1 MATSIELT
9 PERLRVLLP
18 ATSIWLAAAADNRDD
33 AVRAAGAILRDA
45 GAVDESYTAAMLE
58 REAVISTYVG
68 EGVALPHATVGS
80 TGVVHSDAL
89 ALLRFPEGIDWNGET
104 VTVVIAVAAQGR
116 QYIAL
121 ISQLAAALLEPAR
134 ASALRDATSAEEV
147 YRVFA

>member
-1 MATSIELT
+1 MGTPIELT
-9 PERLRVLLP
+9 PERLRELLP
-18 ATSIWLAAAADNRDD
+18 AASIVLDAEASDRDD
-33 AVRAAGAILRDA
+33 AVRAAGAILRGA
-45 GAVDESYTAAMLE
+45 GAVDESYIAAMLD

-80 TGVVHSDAL
+80 DGVVHADGL
-89 ALLRFPEGIDWNGET
+89 ALLRVAGGIDWDGQT

-116 QYIAL
+116 QYIGL

-134 ASALRDATSAEEV
+134 AAALREATSAEEV